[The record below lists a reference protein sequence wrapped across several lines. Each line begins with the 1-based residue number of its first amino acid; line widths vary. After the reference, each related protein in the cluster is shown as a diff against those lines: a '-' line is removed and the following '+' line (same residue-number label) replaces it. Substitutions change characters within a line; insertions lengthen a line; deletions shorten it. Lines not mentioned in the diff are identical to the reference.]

1 MSYNLYQRSN
11 LSFSNIPI
19 FLSFKHFRRTIII
32 IIIIIIEGAKNF
44 WSGKLPRACNRASH
58 NYRNRMAASREEER
72 ERWTVGR
79 GKARARAR
87 EREREGGV
95 LETRQIRRACAFRR
109 IRAACW
115 RRGGGGVR
123 RDERW
128 KYRVIDA
135 GLISISVSADWLD
148 GPVNQPIFHA
158 YWSCPVQCCRH
169 RRPPVSKN
177 RTVSP
182 VNLCPICAPP
192 LSTPLLPALFSG
204 IIREIKLTDI
214 YMHDFGLYSFILNF
228 EYG

>member
-1 MSYNLYQRSN
+1 MD
-11 LSFSNIPI
+11 
-19 FLSFKHFRRTIII
+19 
-32 IIIIIIEGAKNF
+32 G
-44 WSGKLPRACNRASH
+44 WSRKSE
-58 NYRNRMAASREEER
+58 SESE
-72 ERWTVGR
+72 
-79 GKARARAR
+79 R
-87 EREREGGV
+87 ERERGWRARNSANPARVCFSKDKGGV
-95 LETRQIRRACAFRR
+95 LEEGG
-109 IRAACW
+109 
-115 RRGGGGVR
+115 GGGGVR

-214 YMHDFGLYSFILNF
+214 YTYTILVYSFILNF